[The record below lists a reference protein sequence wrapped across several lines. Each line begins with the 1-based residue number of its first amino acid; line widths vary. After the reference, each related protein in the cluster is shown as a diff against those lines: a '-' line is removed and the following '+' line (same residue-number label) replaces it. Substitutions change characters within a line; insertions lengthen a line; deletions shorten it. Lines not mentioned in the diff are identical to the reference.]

1 MCTKMF
7 TGYRWDIRRS
17 YGEGKTESIIITIFN
32 LILYMTAL
40 TRREVTSG
48 WLVSEEQGPGQEF
61 WGIPCNV
68 LSGKAS
74 MVQDPEIHPTSQ
86 ALAPP
91 NGLRWV
97 GERKILA
104 DSSPVACRGDL
115 SPIHTPTI
123 ELVHSGGALGGGP
136 SEGLAE
142 LRVVSCRTQPTPG
155 QAARQPSWG
164 AQGTCEKTVHLQEV
178 GGNSVALETSC
189 SGILIWQPLGLTIII
204 LKGSL

>member
-1 MCTKMF
+1 
-7 TGYRWDIRRS
+7 
-17 YGEGKTESIIITIFN
+17 
-32 LILYMTAL
+32 
-40 TRREVTSG
+40 
-48 WLVSEEQGPGQEF
+48 
-61 WGIPCNV
+61 
-68 LSGKAS
+68 

-86 ALAPP
+86 VLAPP

-104 DSSPVACRGDL
+104 DSSPVACRGDP

-155 QAARQPSWG
+155 QAARQPS
-164 AQGTCEKTVHLQEV
+164 
-178 GGNSVALETSC
+178 
-189 SGILIWQPLGLTIII
+189 
-204 LKGSL
+204 